1 MKIDEKLRLTE
12 KNRRELIAKSKA
24 SDNYKD
30 MSKGRNRW
38 ERRTRSKVA
47 ATVADYNRL
56 DMDAF
61 WKGDILEFG
70 IRIKGETADYTV
82 QITFENVLD
91 EIRKEIANNKNK
103 LEFKCILRALI
114 RVFNSENVYVHCTC
128 LHPDTKIKLLDGTN
142 PTVKELADR
151 FNAGEKLYVF
161 SVDAKGDFKPG
172 EVENV
177 WITKTTTDFIKITL
191 DNNREIITTPNHLYM
206 LRDGSYTEARN
217 LKINQSLMSVD
228 TKNTNFKNHKI
239 KSIEYITLDDTPV
252 YDISVKD
259 WNNFAVDAGVILHNC
274 KDFFYRQAYWS
285 TKGKYNSGTPQ
296 YDNGKR
302 IANPNDTKGAG
313 CKHVNLVLSNVDW
326 LMKIASVIN
335 NYIWYCKN
343 NMELNYAKYIF
354 PKLYGMDYDKAI
366 QLTINDIDNPNSDS
380 LTSDEA
386 TLNLSNALGRRR
398 TQFKKLPQQSVNPR
412 YQKPKQQ
419 QTNNKDRTL
428 FDLDKEDNDLK
439 NESLNESIASNKFK
453 TETAG
458 YILDDGSFVFVD
470 EYHGD
475 DPKYK
480 NKQYPEFSNT
490 HPEDD
495 TCIRIYK
502 EPNEEQYKQ
511 LENII
516 DIYLDRE
523 GYCKVELW
531 SSSAAY
537 YFYKIYS
544 LYENACADDT
554 FEENIG
560 NWNGYKLVQII
571 KNNIK

>member
-1 MKIDEKLRLTE
+1 MKIDERLRLTE

-47 ATVADYNRL
+47 ATVADYNKL

-91 EIRKEIANNKNK
+91 EIRKEIVNNKNK

-177 WITKTTTDFIKITL
+177 WITKITTDFIKITL
-191 DNNREIITTPNHLYM
+191 DNNQEILTTPNHLYM
-206 LRDGSYTEARN
+206 LRDGSYAEARD
-217 LKINQSLMSVD
+217 LKINQLLMSAD
-228 TKNTNFKNHKI
+228 TENNLFKNHKI
-239 KSIEYITLDDTPV
+239 KSIEYITLDNTPV

-259 WNNFAVDAGVILHNC
+259 WSNFAVDAGVVLHNC

-335 NYIWYCKN
+335 NYIWYCKD

-419 QTNNKDRTL
+419 QTNSKDRTL
-428 FDLDKEDNDLK
+428 FDLDKEDSGLK
-439 NESLNESIASNKFK
+439 NESLNESILSNKFK

-475 DPKYK
+475 DPEYK

-502 EPNEEQYKQ
+502 EPNENQYKQ
-511 LENII
+511 LEKII

-523 GYCKVELW
+523 GYCKIELW
-531 SSSAAY
+531 SSSEAY
-537 YFYKIYS
+537 YFYKIFS

>member
-1 MKIDEKLRLTE
+1 MKIDERLRLTE

-47 ATVADYNRL
+47 STVADYNKL

-103 LEFKCILRALI
+103 LEFKCILKALI
-114 RVFNSENVYVHCTC
+114 RVFNSENVYVHCT
-128 LHPDTKIKLLDGTN
+128 
-142 PTVKELADR
+142 
-151 FNAGEKLYVF
+151 
-161 SVDAKGDFKPG
+161 
-172 EVENV
+172 
-177 WITKTTTDFIKITL
+177 
-191 DNNREIITTPNHLYM
+191 
-206 LRDGSYTEARN
+206 
-217 LKINQSLMSVD
+217 
-228 TKNTNFKNHKI
+228 
-239 KSIEYITLDDTPV
+239 
-252 YDISVKD
+252 
-259 WNNFAVDAGVILHNC
+259 C

-335 NYIWYCKN
+335 NYIWYCKD

-419 QTNNKDRTL
+419 QTNSKDRTL

-439 NESLNESIASNKFK
+439 NEALNESIISNKFK

-475 DPKYK
+475 DPEYK

-502 EPNEEQYKQ
+502 EPNEAQYKQ
-511 LENII
+511 LEKII

-523 GYCKVELW
+523 GYCKIELW
-531 SSSAAY
+531 SSSEAY
-537 YFYKIYS
+537 YFYKIFS

-571 KNNIK
+571 KNNLK